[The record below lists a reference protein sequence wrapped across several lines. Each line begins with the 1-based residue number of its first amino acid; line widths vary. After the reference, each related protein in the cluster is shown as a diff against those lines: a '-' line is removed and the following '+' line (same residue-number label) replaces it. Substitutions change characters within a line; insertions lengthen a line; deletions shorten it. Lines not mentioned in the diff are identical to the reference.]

1 MHTDEGEKSRV
12 SVGEVS
18 CRLQTDGLIAVGEVV
33 SELEK
38 GYFSELVWTKMGFK
52 REWEER
58 EKSQ

>member
-52 REWEER
+52 RE
-58 EKSQ
+58 